1 VAKRDFAVTTCP
13 ICLDVDEEESMVA
26 VPIQRTNPPD
36 SRKVLFCRRCV
47 RAIVRAA
54 AELEAAPSTEGENDA
69 ATRADDSR
77 IPNSAV
83 VGAEA
88 SDSLVL
94 QNKPGGESSGVD
106 RGEPR
111 ADAGGQ
117 GASSANESVGKARR
131 VKESTVVEK

>member
-1 VAKRDFAVTTCP
+1 MAKRDFAVTTCP

-69 ATRADDSR
+69 STSARDSR
-77 IPNSAV
+77 GSASV
-83 VGAEA
+83 APDVEA
-88 SDSLVL
+88 PDPLVL
-94 QNKPGGESSGVD
+94 QNQPGGESSGVD